1 MGGEVKNFRTGE
13 INFFFCEGGAGGGEG
28 VYEFKVEFFD

>member
-1 MGGEVKNFRTGE
+1 MGGEVKNFTTGE
-13 INFFFCEGGAGGGEG
+13 INFFFERGGGREG

>member
-1 MGGEVKNFRTGE
+1 MGGEVKNFTTGE
-13 INFFFCEGGAGGGEG
+13 INFFFAGGGGMG